1 MGEAQ
6 LGAQGKG
13 ETSKGKWKGGM
24 IKWAEN

>member
-24 IKWAEN
+24 IK